1 MEADATANTAHVET
15 LGKLNQDYIDAV
27 SKSAVRRFEQILSD
41 DFLNT
46 NADGTLVNRAQFL
59 AQIAIGTGTGGRL
72 VVISSGAIE
81 IRPMAVNIC
90 CLPYRSASLPM

>member
-1 MEADATANTAHVET
+1 MKPPRRCGCTLEMTSAIAGTKRPDTNTMKMT
-15 LGKLNQDYIDAV
+15 D
-27 SKSAVRRFEQILSD
+27 
-41 DFLNT
+41 
-46 NADGTLVNRAQFL
+46 